1 MQKPM
6 RSSERRRVKAP
17 RPSSQGRTRSPVLS
31 TKSRTLLRSLE
42 KGDVAAANRLLSS
55 GVAVNARNKEGW
67 TALILAAQRN
77 LSDVAHTLITRGAD
91 VNARDKQGQ
100 TALMHAARKGH
111 RQTVELL
118 VTQGADVSAKDR
130 ASRTALMYAQ
140 DPPPVPEA
148 GHEKSEDYDA
158 IAALLRQAAGDGP
171 ATTEEAV
178 P

>member
-1 MQKPM
+1 M
-6 RSSERRRVKAP
+6 S
-17 RPSSQGRTRSPVLS
+17 
-31 TKSRTLLRSLE
+31 
-42 KGDVAAANRLLSS
+42 AANRLLSS

-91 VNARDKQGQ
+91 MNARDKQGQ

-130 ASRTALMYAQ
+130 VGRTALMYVQ
-140 DPPPVPEA
+140 DPPPVPDA
-148 GHEKSEDYDA
+148 GHEKSEDYNA
-158 IAALLRQAAGDGP
+158 IAALLQQATGSGP
-171 ATTEEAV
+171 TATEEV
-178 P
+178 KP